1 MKDIFSDLKTVF
13 ILNGTYNK
21 SGLIERLVEYAFNIG
36 IVKDIPGTY
45 EAILKRE
52 SLGSTG
58 IGDGVAI
65 PHAKLESVE
74 GVKVVFCYLPEG
86 VDFEA
91 VDNNK
96 VYYIFLILSN
106 EKETVLHLK
115 VLAFIA
121 KLVKNTDFLNNITP
135 DATISHI
142 HSILNRCW
150 SQVV

>member
-1 MKDIFSDLKTVF
+1 MNKIFDDPKSVF
-13 ILNGTYNK
+13 ILEGSYDK
-21 SGLIERLVEYAFNIG
+21 SNLIHRLVEYALNAG
-36 IVKDIPGTY
+36 IVKDLSATY
-45 EAILKRE
+45 QAILKRE

-65 PHAKLESVE
+65 PHTKLESVE
-74 GVKVVFCYLPEG
+74 GVNVVFFYLPNG

-96 VYYIFLILSN
+96 VYYVFLILSH

-115 VLAFIA
+115 VLAAIA
-121 KLVKNTDFLNNITP
+121 KLIKNTDFLNSINSN
-135 DATISHI
+135 ATASQI

-150 SQVV
+150 SEVV